1 MDGQVLGCKPKIELS
16 VAIKVPI
23 LILRIYPKLFIL
35 QDRNPCLW
43 LEYTP
48 NGILTQVAVK
58 THYPT
63 LFIATPLLQ
72 GN

>member
-16 VAIKVPI
+16 VAINI
-23 LILRIYPKLFIL
+23 RILRIYPKLFIL
-35 QDRNPCLW
+35 QDKNPCLW